1 MSDTRGR
8 HPGKKSTSC
17 SSYTVSQEDLLLP
30 SLLCNLPHKTRKLIK
45 AVLRDRQVRVDG
57 RPVTQFDHKLS
68 AGQRVEVQWL
78 RTPEQQRAGDLDIVH
93 MDRDL
98 IVINKPAGL
107 LTIATDTE
115 KRRTAY
121 SLLSTFVKAE
131 DADNKIF
138 IIHRLDRETSGLLMF
153 ARSERVKQHIQKTW
167 NATISERIYV
177 GVVEGE
183 VRPPAGTVTSWLSES
198 KAFRVYSSQNSS
210 HGKKAVTRYRRIK
223 SNGAFTLLQIS
234 LETGRKHQIRV
245 HMQDIHHPLIGDRKY
260 GSCVDPIKRMGLH
273 AQVLAFEHPTTGK
286 SCSFD
291 TGIPGSFLKL
301 FRLQSKQQPAVES

>member
-1 MSDTRGR
+1 MNDNSARQS
-8 HPGKKSTSC
+8 GKKSMSC
-17 SSYTVSQEDLLLP
+17 SSYTVSQEDLLLS
-30 SLLCNLPHKTRKLIK
+30 SLLRNLPHKTRKVIK

-57 RPVTQFDHKLS
+57 APVTQFDHKLS
-68 AGQRVEVQWL
+68 AGQRVEVQWI
-78 RTPEQQRAGDLDIVH
+78 RNAEQNRVDALDIVH

-107 LTIATDTE
+107 LTIATDKE
-115 KRRTAY
+115 KRKTAY
-121 SLLSTFVKAE
+121 SMLSTYVKTEA
-131 DADNKIF
+131 ADNKIF

-153 ARSERVKQHIQKTW
+153 ARNERVKQHIQKTW
-167 NATISERIYV
+167 NATIRDRTYV

-183 VRPPAGTVTSWLSES
+183 VTQPSGTVTSWLSES
-198 KAFRVYSSQNSS
+198 KAFKVYSSQNSS

-223 SNGAFTLLQIS
+223 GNAAFTLLQIN

-245 HMQDIHHPLIGDRKY
+245 HMQDLHHPLIGDRKY
-260 GSCVDPIKRMGLH
+260 GSSVDPIRRMGLH

-301 FRLQSKQQPAVES
+301 FRPQGKQ

>member
-1 MSDTRGR
+1 MNDHGVRRS
-8 HPGKKSTSC
+8 GKKSTRC
-17 SSYTVSQEDLLLP
+17 SSYTVSQEEVLLP
-30 SLLCNLPHKTRKLIK
+30 SLLCNLPHKTRKIIK

-68 AGQRVEVQWL
+68 AGQRVEVQWF
-78 RTPEQQRAGDLDIVH
+78 RNPEQQRADGLDIVH

-107 LTIATDTE
+107 LTIATDKE

-121 SLLSTFVKAE
+121 SMLSTFVKTEA
-131 DADNKIF
+131 ADNKIF

-153 ARSERVKQHIQKTW
+153 ARSERVKQHVQKTW

-177 GVVEGE
+177 GVVEGD
-183 VRPPAGTVTSWLSES
+183 VRPPAGTITSWLSES

-210 HGKKAVTRYRRIK
+210 HGKKAVTRYRRIQG
-223 SNGAFTLLQIS
+223 NGAFTLLQIN
-234 LETGRKHQIRV
+234 LDTGRKHQIRV
-245 HMQDIHHPLIGDRKY
+245 HLQDIHQPLIGDRKY
-260 GSCVDPIKRMGLH
+260 GSCVDPLKRLGLH

-286 SCSFD
+286 ACYFD
-291 TGIPGSFLKL
+291 TGIPRSFLNL
-301 FRLQSKQQPAVES
+301 FRPQSKH